1 MRNVTTSWLAAISHA
16 RNGAGDADVLEKPF
30 PVLPWLTMTLDPRL
44 MALMDQIGIVKTFE
58 ADEYLLDPNEAVNK
72 VAYVRR
78 GVTGR
83 SAGDPHGQ
91 KSLAIAISTPGR
103 IAYGNLNFFT
113 ERHAIGRYFSLTPG
127 EIVVC
132 DRKLLYSLILKDPVL
147 LELTVKQFECCM
159 LSDRLAFASLAL
171 LNAEDRLKAF
181 GCTWAANYGERVVK
195 EDGDW
200 IKMPAPMSRRVRT
213 AIISVSG
220 NWLDGKLQE
229 WMKEG
234 VWIRDGDW
242 VWVRPAFLEPVY
254 TWMLRAEGR
263 SVRFDYPEHLSD
275 LIR

>member
-1 MRNVTTSWLAAISHA
+1 MRNVTTSWLAAISRA
-16 RNGAGDADVLEKPF
+16 RNGAGDADVLDRPF
-30 PVLPWLTMTLDPRL
+30 PILPWLTVALHPRL
-44 MALMDQIGIVKTFE
+44 IDLIDRIGLASTYE
-58 ADEYLLDPNEAVNK
+58 ADEYLLDPNEPVNK

-91 KSLAIAISTPGR
+91 KASAIAISTPGH

-113 ERHAIGRYFSLTPG
+113 ERHAIGRYFALTPA

-132 DRKLLYSLILKDPVL
+132 DRNLLYSLIFKDPEL

-171 LNAEDRLKAF
+171 LNAENRLKAF
-181 GCTWAANYGERVVK
+181 GCTWAANYGERVEK
-195 EDGDW
+195 ADGEW

-229 WMKEG
+229 WMKAG
-234 VWIRDGDW
+234 VWLREGDW
-242 VWVRPAFLEPVY
+242 VWVRADFLDPVY
-254 TWMLRAEGR
+254 VWMLRAEGR
-263 SVRFDYPEHLSD
+263 SVRFDYPEHLAE